1 MAKAKLNAM
10 LQELTGSVGNAVWQ
24 RSREGQIV
32 RQKVTPSQ
40 PDTPGQLAARAR
52 LTTVSRIYKG
62 FSATQE
68 LAWDNYAKSIH
79 EEDEITGKST
89 TPTAMNAFTRL
100 GCKYLQASPAGTVP
114 TTPPTNPYSGDN
126 LTVTA
131 TAGVGKV
138 SFTAT
143 AGNAIGSKTE
153 LLLQP
158 LASRNRNPQKN
169 AYRSKL
175 IFQFLPGTLSV
186 DVNVPPGFYA
196 AAYRFINTTT
206 GQFTD
211 LIPIGVSQVTL
222 GVVNAQPKKKAA

>member
-62 FSATQE
+62 FTATQE
-68 LAWDNYAKSIH
+68 QAWENYAKSIH
-79 EEDEITGKST
+79 EEDDVTGKST
-89 TPTAMNAFTRL
+89 TPTAMNAFTKL
-100 GCKYLQASPAGTVP
+100 GCKFLQATPNGTVP
-114 TTPPTNPYSGDN
+114 TTPPTSPYNGDN

-138 SFTAT
+138 TFTAS
-143 AGNAIGSKTE
+143 AANALGTKTE

-169 AYRSKL
+169 GYRSKM
-175 IFQFLPGTLSV
+175 IHQFMTGSLSQ
-186 DVNVPPGFYA
+186 DVTVPPGFYA
-196 AAYRFINTTT
+196 AAYRFINVST